1 MVVRNADT
9 FVRECAFQPFVG
21 HHKVLRSCVI
31 ACGGTL
37 SVYYVL
43 KYHGPQ

>member
-21 HHKVLRSCVI
+21 HHKVLRSC
-31 ACGGTL
+31 GTL